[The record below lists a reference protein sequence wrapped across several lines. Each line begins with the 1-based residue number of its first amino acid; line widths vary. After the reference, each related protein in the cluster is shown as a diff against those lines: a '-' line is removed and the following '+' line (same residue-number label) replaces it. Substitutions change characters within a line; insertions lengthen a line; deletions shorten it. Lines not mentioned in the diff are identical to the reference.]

1 MTPSALIDYIAG
13 PSHVLPTNGSARW
26 RGVLT
31 PLDFM
36 KPIATVE
43 VINAA
48 EVMKLGDLG
57 YALGLRE
64 GFIRHAE
71 SIKTWL
77 GRLG

>member
-1 MTPSALIDYIAG
+1 
-13 PSHVLPTNGSARW
+13 
-26 RGVLT
+26 
-31 PLDFM
+31 M